1 MRRLI
6 VYVSKYENSLDGA
19 KKIKNEADFDVEIFE
34 IERFCQDNNYNLIK
48 EDDVIFFL
56 CASDLIYQVTVK
68 LENKGCRIIN
78 IEYFLKH
85 LSKKEIQIFL
95 EKNKINIPKL
105 YTENINENRQFPIF
119 LKENMHTGITVQLYN
134 DSTQNRIFEKFN
146 YKDFYLEEPVKIKN
160 ANEIKVYC
168 VNGEIFYK
176 NNQEQINEDIN
187 NICKRVIEIF
197 NNIEVCSID
206 FIYNDD
212 EFYLIDFNPSSGFY
226 STDKGRKGFIKY
238 CNKII
243 NK

>member
-68 LENKGCRIIN
+68 LE
-78 IEYFLKH
+78 
-85 LSKKEIQIFL
+85 
-95 EKNKINIPKL
+95 KNKINIPKL

-119 LKENMHTGITVQLYN
+119 LKENIHTGITLQLYN